1 MIDLPKQHIN
11 VAMND
16 GGIGD
21 QIARLP
27 VIKYCLDRYPHVSF
41 DCWSPDYFIPVARN
55 ALRGYE
61 DRCQFVSL
69 SRMKPPFFNPDLMA
83 VGFLTDSHT
92 TLRTH
97 LVDHGFNIM
106 NDGLPPIEYRN
117 YLKLRMD
124 EIDTADFKL
133 TPGTYVCL
141 TPGYTAVVRA
151 LLPAAWNEI
160 AAWLVTKGLVPVWL
174 GASEAPV
181 NSGIISIKAQLDEE
195 IDYTVGID
203 LRNKTSLLEAGKLM
217 GYAKAVVGLDNGLI
231 HLAAMSYVV
240 LVAGYTSVD
249 PAVRLPYRRN
259 MLGWNCRIVVP
270 DESLTCRFCQVKA
283 HFVYSHDFR
292 TCLTGTL
299 DCIRQ
304 LTAKKFIDELKEI
317 C

>member
-1 MIDLPKQHIN
+1 
-11 VAMND
+11 MND
-16 GGIGD
+16 GGLGD
-21 QIARLP
+21 ALCRLP
-27 VIKYCLDRYPHVSF
+27 VIKYCLDKYQHLSCDV
-41 DCWSPDYFIPVARN
+41 WSPDFLIPVARN

-61 DRCQFVSL
+61 ERCQFVPL
-69 SRMKPPFFNPDLMA
+69 KMMKTKLFNPNLMA

-106 NDGLPPIEYRN
+106 NDGLPPIECRN

-124 EIDTADFKL
+124 EIDTTAFNL
-133 TPGTYVCL
+133 APGTYVCL

-181 NSGIISIKAQLDEE
+181 NHGIVSIKAQLDEE
-195 IDYTVGID
+195 IDYTVGVD

-231 HLAAMSYVV
+231 HLSAMTDVAI
-240 LVAGYTSVD
+240 VAGYSSVD

-259 MLGWNCRIVVP
+259 QLGWNCHVVVP
-270 DESLTCRFCQVKA
+270 DESLKCRFCQVQF
-283 HFVYSHDFR
+283 HFLYGMDFR
-292 TCLTGTL
+292 LCYTKTL
-299 DCIRQ
+299 DCIKQ
-304 LTAKKFIDELKEI
+304 LTAKKFVDKLQGVLDNG
-317 C
+317 